1 MKFATVSF
9 LDKQEEEDQFRSN
22 NLEFKK
28 SAKVY
33 HSSSEE
39 EEDDVPTKSKRSKY
53 DVLAKLESFNSGFW
67 KDEDDDRGLKKS
79 EKVTLEGPFGQ
90 VTSQKDEKQP
100 TTSVAT
106 TAENM
111 FRDTSAPFSLLK
123 TFAPVEDD
131 IQNDDEEESKLDPS
145 EPPSLDSFALRLK
158 EKAVTESSS
167 GIKEHFFFVE
177 DDDRFRECQ
186 LFLKPKET
194 LEQLRTNY
202 EEKRPV
208 LASIMK
214 RKMKNRAKKQEK
226 LSFGSGGKK
235 QRKFNPNFKKNKL
248 KR

>member
-1 MKFATVSF
+1 MV
-9 LDKQEEEDQFRSN
+9 L
-22 NLEFKK
+22 LKK
-28 SAKVY
+28 IFFI
-33 HSSSEE
+33 H
-39 EEDDVPTKSKRSKY
+39 
-53 DVLAKLESFNSGFW
+53 FSGFW
-67 KDEDDDRGLKKS
+67 KDEDDDRGLKRSS

-90 VTSQKDEKQP
+90 GIQNEKQP
-100 TTSVAT
+100 RTTTTTAAVTT

-123 TFAPVEDD
+123 TFAPVEVD
-131 IQNDDEEESKLDPS
+131 IQNDEEQSSKKLDDDPP
-145 EPPSLDSFALRLK
+145 ELPMPSLDNFALKLK
-158 EKAVTESSS
+158 EKAVIESSS

-177 DDDRFRECQ
+177 NDDRFKECQ

-194 LEQLRTNY
+194 LEQLRTSY

-226 LSFGSGGKK
+226 LSFGSGGGGKK

>member
-1 MKFATVSF
+1 MYRYLHF
-9 LDKQEEEDQFRSN
+9 LIF
-22 NLEFKK
+22 F
-28 SAKVY
+28 
-33 HSSSEE
+33 
-39 EEDDVPTKSKRSKY
+39 
-53 DVLAKLESFNSGFW
+53 SGFW
-67 KDEDDDRGLKKS
+67 KDEDDDRGLKRS
-79 EKVTLEGPFGQ
+79 EKEVTLEGPFGQ
-90 VTSQKDEKQP
+90 MTQKNEKQQP
-100 TTSVAT
+100 TTTTTVTT

-123 TFAPVEDD
+123 TFAPETEVD
-131 IQNDDEEESKLDPS
+131 IQNDEKEESKLDLPP
-145 EPPSLDSFALRLK
+145 EPHTSLDNFALRLK

-177 DDDRFRECQ
+177 DDDRFKECS

-194 LEQLRTNY
+194 LDQLRTNY

-226 LSFGSGGKK
+226 LSFSSGGGKK

>member
-1 MKFATVSF
+1 MLIVLT
-9 LDKQEEEDQFRSN
+9 
-22 NLEFKK
+22 
-28 SAKVY
+28 
-33 HSSSEE
+33 SS
-39 EEDDVPTKSKRSKY
+39 
-53 DVLAKLESFNSGFW
+53 
-67 KDEDDDRGLKKS
+67 
-79 EKVTLEGPFGQ
+79 
-90 VTSQKDEKQP
+90 
-100 TTSVAT
+100 
-106 TAENM
+106 
-111 FRDTSAPFSLLK
+111 
-123 TFAPVEDD
+123 
-131 IQNDDEEESKLDPS
+131 
-145 EPPSLDSFALRLK
+145 
-158 EKAVTESSS
+158 
-167 GIKEHFFFVE
+167 FFFVE